1 MKPRTASRL
10 ARSLWGL
17 TAGLMVLT
25 LGLLSLNIVDTVDWL
40 YSATNFAA
48 VMGLATFGALIA
60 SRRHVNPIGW
70 IFCAMGLVFAISSL
84 AEEYSIRSLVT
95 APGSLPPSVLAVW
108 LENWLWIVGVA
119 PIILIFLLF
128 PTGRLLSPRW
138 KPVAWIAIVGSAVS
152 AAGFALKPGL
162 LQTSADYGVRFV
174 NPVGLP
180 VLRAGIDEAL
190 SISSLVSLAA
200 AFASVL
206 ALVMRFRRTRG
217 DERQQIKWLV
227 YVGATAA
234 VFLIVTWAIE
244 PLDDIAFALFYLTMG
259 LGIPAAVGIAVLKYR
274 LYDIDRIINRTLVY
288 GLLTALLV
296 GVYVLAAV
304 GLGAAVRSFTGQ
316 EGNSI
321 VIAASTLAVAA
332 LFRPARR
339 GIQGLIDRRFYR
351 RKYDAS
357 RTLEAFSARLREHVD
372 LDSLTGELLAVVRGT
387 MQPAHA
393 SLWLRS
399 SEAPS
404 DTGKDVG

>member
-95 APGSLPPSVLAVW
+95 APGSLPRIVLAVW

-138 KPVAWIAIVGSAVS
+138 KPVAWIAVVGSAVS

-234 VFLIVTWAIE
+234 VFLIATWAIE

-332 LFRPARR
+332 LSRPARR